1 MAKINGTSV
10 LLYADGTVIALQKG
24 LNISADVDLPDAS
37 NKESAGW
44 AEHIQGMRNATLSF
58 DALYST
64 TGKSAAAL
72 LAYITGRSNIL
83 IAIVGGFSYPILGE
97 VKMNS
102 LSLTGN
108 KEEPAALSGSLKVN
122 GKLYQ
127 LKGSSAQLVTDPDA
141 TGTDYDTF
149 TISGIAVTSAI
160 NLDGTAY
167 AHSNT
172 FSITS
177 GDIVKVAVY
186 VTNNSGAAPTVEL
199 CQSGGLAISNVEQLV
214 NGLNIVTLTARDTQT
229 AHLTFRNAVAANFA
243 LSNIYCF
250 KDPN

>member
-1 MAKINGTSV
+1 
-10 LLYADGTVIALQKG
+10 LQKG

-64 TGKSAAAL
+64 TGLSAASL
-72 LAYITGRSNIL
+72 LTYITGRTSIL
-83 IAIVGGFSYPILGE
+83 MSIIGGFSYPILGE
-97 VKMNS
+97 VDLPS
-102 LSLTGN
+102 LSLVGDTEQPG
-108 KEEPAALSGSLKVN
+108 ALSGSLKVN

-160 NLDGTAY
+160 NLAGTAY

-172 FSITS
+172 FSVTS
-177 GDIVKVAVY
+177 GDIIKVAVY
-186 VTNNSGAAPTVEL
+186 VTNNSGAAPTVEI
-199 CQSGGLAISNVEQLV
+199 CQSGGAAISNVEQLV
-214 NGLNIVTLTARDTQT
+214 NGLNIVTLTVTDTQT
-229 AHLTFRNAVAANFA
+229 AHLTFRNAAAANFA